1 MHVRYLMYLGA
12 LLPTVTDTY
21 GTRTD
26 QTVQQYRIH
35 CLYTAAPMWVPL
47 PYRTI
52 SMRFLA
58 TIIIE
63 YRYVGNTVRIM
74 HLLIL
79 PVDTHTNIDDT
90 YTLGIETVKF
100 IIIEHHI
107 LLHFQYK

>member
-26 QTVQQYRIH
+26 QTVQHYRIH
-35 CLYTAAPMWVPL
+35 CLYTAAPMWVPVPL

-52 SMRFLA
+52 SIRFLA

-63 YRYVGNTVRIM
+63 YVGNTVRIM
-74 HLLIL
+74 HLLKL
-79 PVDTHTNIDDT
+79 PVDTHTNIGDT
-90 YTLGIETVKF
+90 YTLRIETVKF
-100 IIIEHHI
+100 LIIEHHI